1 MKKVWLLG
9 FGFFSIS
16 ITWSLYNAFVPFFL
30 EKYVH
35 SVALISFMMT
45 IDNYFALFLQP
56 WVGNRSD
63 RTTSR
68 FGRRMPYLMIGMP
81 LAAVLTMLIP
91 FHTGLFTLLLFM
103 MLMNL
108 SMSLYRSPTVALMPD
123 ITPDVH
129 RTKANGLINF
139 MGGFGSILA
148 FGVGSILY
156 NSNPALPFIVAGLI
170 TLLCLFIVTRF
181 IKENRDSVNQQS
193 QLSSE
198 AAGNTETNS
207 MAAPPK
213 SSRISFRG
221 QLDRTT
227 VFLLAAIFFWFV
239 AYQGVETLFTLYGKN
254 HLGLSE
260 QAASFSL
267 TFFSL
272 AFVLFAIPSGW
283 LGGRFGKKKIIIV
296 GVCGLMTVFALV
308 GFAENLLLL
317 RGLLLLGGVFWACIN
332 INSYPYIVAT
342 GTEESIG
349 TRTGMYYLVSSLAA
363 ITSPPLLGLM
373 IDVFDYSILFYAA
386 SISMAVALLCLFL
399 MKGRKNVVNKL
410 HSPGA

>member
-35 SVALISFMMT
+35 SVALISFLMT

-56 WVGNRSD
+56 WIGNRSD

-81 LAAVLTMLIP
+81 FAAVLTMLIP

-108 SMSLYRSPTVALMPD
+108 AMSLYRSPTVALMPD
-123 ITPDVH
+123 ITPEEQ

-156 NSNPALPFIVAGLI
+156 KSNPALPFIVAGLI
-170 TLLCLFIVTRF
+170 TLLCLFIVSRF
-181 IKENRDSVNQQS
+181 IKENRDGVNVQMK
-193 QLSSE
+193 LPSE
-198 AAGNTETNS
+198 AATATK
-207 MAAPPK
+207 PT
-213 SSRISFRG
+213 RISFRS

-239 AYQGVETLFTLYGKN
+239 AYQGVETLFTLYGKH

-283 LGGRFGKKKIIIV
+283 LGGRFGKKQMIII
-296 GVCGLMTVFALV
+296 GVCGLMTIFALV
-308 GFAENLLLL
+308 GFAKDLLLL

-332 INSYPYIVAT
+332 INSYPYVVAT

-363 ITSPPLLGLM
+363 ISSPPLLGLM
-373 IDVFDYSILFYAA
+373 IDIFDYSILFYVAA
-386 SISMAVALLCLFL
+386 ISMAVALICLFL
-399 MKGRKNVVNKL
+399 MKGRKDVTNSI

>member
-1 MKKVWLLG
+1 MLG

-56 WVGNRSD
+56 WIGNRSD
-63 RTTSR
+63 RTTTR
-68 FGRRMPYLMIGMP
+68 YGRRMPYLMIGMP
-81 LAAVLTMLIP
+81 LAAVLTLLIP

-108 SMSLYRSPTVALMPD
+108 AMSLYRSPTVALMPD
-123 ITPDVH
+123 ITPDAQ

-156 NSNPALPFIVAGLI
+156 DSNPALPFIVAGLI
-170 TLLCLFIVTRF
+170 TLLCLFIVSHF
-181 IKENRDSVNQQS
+181 IKENRDGVNQ
-193 QLSSE
+193 E
-198 AAGNTETNS
+198 GVAGTANP
-207 MAAPPK
+207 A
-213 SSRISFRG
+213 RISFKK

-227 VFLLAAIFFWFV
+227 VLLLAAIFFWFV
-239 AYQGVETLFTLYGKN
+239 AYQGVETLFTLYGKH

-260 QAASFSL
+260 KAASFSL

-283 LGGRFGKKKIIIV
+283 LGGRFGKKKIIVV
-296 GVCGLMTVFALV
+296 GVCGLMIVFALV
-308 GFAENLLLL
+308 GFAQNLLFL
-317 RGLLLLGGVFWACIN
+317 RGLLLIGGMFWACIN

-363 ITSPPLLGLM
+363 ISSPPLLGLL
-373 IDVFDYSILFYAA
+373 IDLHGYSILFYCAAA
-386 SISMAVALLCLFL
+386 SMLIALLCLFL
-399 MKGRKNVVNKL
+399 MNGRKKPVKTL
-410 HSPGA
+410 HSTGA

>member
-56 WVGNRSD
+56 WIGNRSD
-63 RTTSR
+63 RTVSR
-68 FGRRMPYLMIGMP
+68 YGRRMPYLLIGMP

-108 SMSLYRSPTVALMPD
+108 AMSLYRSPTVALMPD
-123 ITPDVH
+123 ITPDKQ

-139 MGGFGSILA
+139 MGGIGSILA
-148 FGVGSILY
+148 FGVGSFLY
-156 NSNPALPFIVAGLI
+156 KASPALPFIVAGLI
-170 TLLCLFIVTRF
+170 TLLCLFIVSQF
-181 IKENRDSVNQQS
+181 IKEERDGVNK
-193 QLSSE
+193 E
-198 AAGNTETNS
+198 AALGTEEVTGLSGDSQRSDNI
-207 MAAPPK
+207 PRVKPT
-213 SSRISFRG
+213 RISLKK

-227 VFLLAAIFFWFV
+227 VWLLAAIFFWFV
-239 AYQGVETLFTLYGKN
+239 AYQGVETLFTLYGKH

-272 AFVLFAIPSGW
+272 AFVVFAIPSGW
-283 LGGRFGKKKIIIV
+283 LGGRFGKKKIIV
-296 GVCGLMTVFALV
+296 TGVCGLMAVFALV
-308 GFAENLLLL
+308 GFAENLLVL
-317 RGLLLLGGVFWACIN
+317 RILLLVGGMFWACIN
-332 INSYPYIVAT
+332 INSYPYVVAT

-373 IDVFDYSILFYAA
+373 IDLTDYSILFYAA
-386 SISMAVALLCLFL
+386 AVSMAIALLCLFL
-399 MKGRKNVVNKL
+399 MKGRSKFN
-410 HSPGA
+410 

>member
-56 WVGNRSD
+56 WIGNRSD
-63 RTTSR
+63 RTVSR
-68 FGRRMPYLMIGMP
+68 YGRRMPYLLIGMP

-108 SMSLYRSPTVALMPD
+108 AMSLYRSPTVALMPD
-123 ITPDVH
+123 ITPDKQ

-139 MGGFGSILA
+139 MGGIGSILA
-148 FGVGSILY
+148 FGVGSFLY
-156 NSNPALPFIVAGLI
+156 KASPALPFIVAGLI
-170 TLLCLFIVTRF
+170 TLLCLFIVSQF
-181 IKENRDSVNQQS
+181 IKEERDGVNKEAGLGTEEATGLSGDS
-193 QLSSE
+193 QRS
-198 AAGNTETNS
+198 GNIPRVKPT
-207 MAAPPK
+207 
-213 SSRISFRG
+213 RISLKK

-227 VFLLAAIFFWFV
+227 VWLLAAIFFWFV
-239 AYQGVETLFTLYGKN
+239 AYQGVETLFTLYGKH

-272 AFVLFAIPSGW
+272 AFVVFAIPSGW
-283 LGGRFGKKKIIIV
+283 LGGRFGKKKMIV
-296 GVCGLMTVFALV
+296 TGVCGLMAVFSLV
-308 GFAENLLLL
+308 GFAENLLVL
-317 RGLLLLGGVFWACIN
+317 RILLLLGGMFWACIN
-332 INSYPYIVAT
+332 INSYPYVVAT

-373 IDVFDYSILFYAA
+373 IDLTDYSILFYAA
-386 SISMAVALLCLFL
+386 AVSMAIALLCLFL
-399 MKGRKNVVNKL
+399 MKGRSKL
-410 HSPGA
+410 N